1 MHIKPP
7 LSEAHQLQEI
17 AIKTG
22 GAAHSGS
29 TCHVVMEV
37 CDGYGW
43 CCQTSSDGL
52 DNPGLVDRETG
63 ETDIYTNTTILGNC
77 AEAVITYFHVWFQ
90 CPMVFISLFCFQG
103 RLLDDPVTA
112 TLTTNDD
119 NEDGEL
125 LFLCNKM
132 KALSLGW
139 AVEWAQIT
147 KSTGKMFYC
156 TFNAWFKVKDGENR
170 SSVTVNCTSSGK

>member
-1 MHIKPP
+1 
-7 LSEAHQLQEI
+7 
-17 AIKTG
+17 
-22 GAAHSGS
+22 
-29 TCHVVMEV
+29 
-37 CDGYGW
+37 
-43 CCQTSSDGL
+43 
-52 DNPGLVDRETG
+52 
-63 ETDIYTNTTILGNC
+63 
-77 AEAVITYFHVWFQ
+77 
-90 CPMVFISLFCFQG
+90 MVFISLFYFQG

-125 LFLCNKM
+125 LFLCNKI

-156 TFNAWFKVKDGENR
+156 AFNAWLKVKDSENR